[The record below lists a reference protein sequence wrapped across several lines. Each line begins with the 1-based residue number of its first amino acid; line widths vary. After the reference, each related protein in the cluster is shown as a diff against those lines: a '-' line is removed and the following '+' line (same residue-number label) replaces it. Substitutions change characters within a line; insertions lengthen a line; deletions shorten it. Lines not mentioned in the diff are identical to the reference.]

1 MRGQLMQPSDTRKMR
16 GQIGNIINMKE
27 KRRSTYNPELP
38 HYLTRLHMMNM
49 TGHA

>member
-1 MRGQLMQPSDTRKMR
+1 MRGQLMQPSDTQKMR

-27 KRRSTYNPELP
+27 KRTYNPELP